1 MDLVLFQRFVKDN
14 FESIKREIR
23 TGVHDRQEEFRAAAS
38 DSNSGKKIKD
48 FGSNFRLVDGAMVYY
63 GVTFGTV
70 YVGGRGG
77 KYRICLPECGE
88 QPGEG
93 DFNSDTGIISAAI
106 NNGGRRLLYL
116 LTEEGREEDGT
127 VCYSYT
133 CKGRKQTLTIKG
145 QGQRLLSFNP
155 NLYWSLGGV
164 DDAKVWDAVFD
175 FFSIIHAVSADRDS
189 ESAESDVE
197 QTIKYIYGLPCDLYR
212 SMSGLGHQY
221 LRYILQSFGFNVFAG
236 GELKKYDDL
245 ISDFKEK
252 ARDLQK
258 SFLED
263 DFARLLYYLKNDRN
277 SESHFQ
283 RHLENPRE
291 RMIHFICD
299 QVALVYVLKNVLGL
313 QLNVAPNNA
322 LLTPLFLPEGV
333 NIAGDVPMADGKYLV
348 RPFVEY
354 AVSDEER
361 SSEIRIKDLDVSS
374 WRVQVSGSALVL
386 EASSEIQA
394 IENSIDYDKAT
405 KEVAEKSGMSVSD
418 LFAPENMA
426 KFREMLLDTIKTD
439 NGDAVAKSVR
449 DAMKP
454 VEDRLDN
461 LDNKVENLIS
471 EQEAKEKAEAERIE
485 REKRRKRRSR
495 IITWS
500 VVGVVALIL
509 GIAAYLPFNHYAR
522 LHFKPAYYV
531 AFNYL
536 GQHDLAFE
544 RAEMLEKQ
552 FIKDYYDDVDAE
564 MSREGIARR
573 LEIAETYQ
581 QGIRR
586 YEALV
591 DADSVANAEKAYKLA
606 RMFWLGKGGEL
617 SRPKSM
623 RYAKIAAAHGLHHH
637 GFAAHTMLYN
647 DEPDV
652 KIKAMLYKN
661 MADTIN
667 DPHLKLADICF
678 RITEMRK
685 MKKEDAM
692 LLTDDLMM
700 RFATLEGMSATVGD
714 DGMINLNFESL
725 DSDIAV
731 DAYYVFLQLC
741 MEGIQDSEGNY
752 ILDKDPAVGY
762 HMLARLVIERNDL
775 VAQLI
780 RGNMSYSL
788 KDYHAM
794 YDFMRVFANGHKHG
808 ALYASNTFTRFF
820 GNEDDFA
827 ARFPEAYAEIGK
839 DHVVQTV
846 EAMNQQVEAG
856 NYDVSYEYLLQAESA
871 MPDLINVKLMDSPL
885 KLKLMIPDS
894 AEAVARRLDSVPF
907 REMKFIGATSPER
920 QQEAVKAYRDAMF
933 YYWGAG
939 GYPKDTIEGR
949 KQLARAADLGMVE
962 AKYSFA
968 RLLVE
973 EGDKVAAS
981 RLMDSIHSYSDRACR
996 WLAEDTKL
1004 ATPDLS
1010 RKYVAAISDTLDMYK
1025 LVRQAQD
1032 FLLLSAVESH
1042 ETPDANRLYIRL
1054 KNSYFY
1060 DDPLVNPSLLAAY
1073 FSIMAKMTAA
1083 SFPDLASAYLTMAN
1097 NACLGGFGFGL
1108 DMDVYAA
1115 MMQAKVEH
1123 TSEGNFPSTY
1133 VGRLYYYLTRDKS
1146 QLPAFHRDRKLA
1158 ELARIWPEG
1167 VNKLIEK
1174 GYVTYDELEYIRS
1187 HQLYEFYQDV
1197 DELGLARWTEIDTG
1211 DNFFIALKD
1220 LYEL

>member
-23 TGVHDRQEEFRAAAS
+23 SGVHDRQEEFRAAAS

-77 KYRICLPECGE
+77 KSRICLPECGE

-93 DFNSDTGIISAAI
+93 DFNSDTEIIAAAI

-116 LTEEGREEDGT
+116 LTEDGKEEDGS
-127 VCYSYT
+127 VRYSYT
-133 CKGRKQTLTIKG
+133 YKGRKQILTIKG
-145 QGQRLLSFNP
+145 QGTRLLSFNP

-189 ESAESDVE
+189 ERAESDVE

-212 SMSGLGHQY
+212 CMSGLGHQY

-236 GELKKYDDL
+236 GELKRYDDL

-252 ARDLQK
+252 ARDLQR

-313 QLNVAPNNA
+313 QLNVAPNNS

-333 NIAGDVPMADGKYLV
+333 NIAGDVSVKDGKYLV
-348 RPFVEY
+348 RPFVAY
-354 AVSDEER
+354 AVSSEKL

-374 WRVQVSGSALVL
+374 WRVQVTDSVL
-386 EASSEIQA
+386 MLEVADRIGA
-394 IENSIDYDKAT
+394 IKNSIDYDKAT

-552 FIKDYYDDVDAE
+552 FIEEYWGDVDAE

-591 DADSVANAEKAYKLA
+591 DADSVGNAEKAYKLA
-606 RMFWLGKGGEL
+606 RMYRYGKGGQL
-617 SRPKSM
+617 SPSKSL
-623 RYAKIAAAHGLHHH
+623 RYALIAAAHGRHHH
-637 GFAAHTMLYN
+637 GFAAQAMLYN

-652 KIKAMLYKN
+652 KIKAILYKN
-661 MADTIN
+661 MADTVN
-667 DPHLKLADICF
+667 DPHLKLADLSF
-678 RITEMRK
+678 RLKELRK
-685 MKKEDAM
+685 MKKEEAM
-692 LLTDDLMM
+692 PLINGLMM
-700 RFATLEGMSATVGD
+700 RFSTLEGISTSIGE
-714 DGMINLNFESL
+714 DGMAILNLENL
-725 DSDIAV
+725 DSDIAL
-731 DAYYVFLQLC
+731 DTYYVFFQFSL
-741 MEGIQDSEGNY
+741 EGLRDSEGNY
-752 ILDKDPAVGY
+752 IVDKDPGMGY
-762 HMLARLVIERNDL
+762 LMIDRLVTENNNLMSQI
-775 VAQLI
+775 V
-780 RGNMSYSL
+780 RGHMSYSMT
-788 KDYHAM
+788 DYHALN
-794 YDFMRVFANGHKHG
+794 DFMRAFANGYKPA
-808 ALYASNTFTRFF
+808 ALLAYNTFVRFF
-820 GNEDDFA
+820 GTEEEFA
-827 ARFPEAYAEIGK
+827 DLFPEAYEEIGK
-839 DHVVQTV
+839 DHVVRTV
-846 EAMNQQVEAG
+846 DAMNQQMKAG
-856 NYDVSYEYLLQAESA
+856 NYDVSYEYLQQAETEVPELAAVHFS
-871 MPDLINVKLMDSPL
+871 DSPL
-885 KLKLMIPDS
+885 LIKLMIPDS
-894 AEAVARRLDSVPF
+894 AAVIARRLDSVPF
-907 REMKFIGATSPER
+907 REMKFVGKTSPEY
-920 QQEAVKAYRDAMF
+920 QQVAVRAYRDAMF
-933 YYWGAG
+933 YYMGAG
-939 GYPKDTIEGR
+939 GYPKDSIEGR
-949 KQLARAADLGMVE
+949 KQLVRAADLGMVE

-968 RLLVE
+968 RLLNE
-973 EGDKVAAS
+973 EGERIAAFD
-981 RLMDSIHSYSDRACR
+981 RMDSIHTYSDRACR
-996 WLAEDTKL
+996 WMAENTKL
-1004 ATPDLS
+1004 TLPDRS
-1010 RKYVAAISDTLDMYK
+1010 RKYVAAITDTLDMYK
-1025 LVRQAQD
+1025 LVRQVQD
-1032 FLLLSAVESH
+1032 FLLLKTVESS
-1042 ETPDANRLYIRL
+1042 EAGDINQLYSRL
-1054 KNSYFY
+1054 KNSYCY
-1060 DDPLVNPSLLAAY
+1060 DNPQVNSSLL
-1073 FSIMAKMTAA
+1073 
-1083 SFPDLASAYLTMAN
+1083 SAYLTVMARLTSLSAPDIAGAYLLMGN
-1097 NACLGGFGFGL
+1097 NAEFGRRGFGL
-1108 DMDVYAA
+1108 ESETYNSLKKAGA
-1115 MMQAKVEH
+1115 EH

-1133 VGRLYYYLTRDKS
+1133 VGRLYYYLARDKS

-1167 VNKLIEK
+1167 VNKLIED
-1174 GYVTYDELEYIRS
+1174 GYVTYEELEYIRS

-1197 DELGLARWTEIDTG
+1197 DELGLGRWTQIDTG
-1211 DNFFIALKD
+1211 DSFFIALKD